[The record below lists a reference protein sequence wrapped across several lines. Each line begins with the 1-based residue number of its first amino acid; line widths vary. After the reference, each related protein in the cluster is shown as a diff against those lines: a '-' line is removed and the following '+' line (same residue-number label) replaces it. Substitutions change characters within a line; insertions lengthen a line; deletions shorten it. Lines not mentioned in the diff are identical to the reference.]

1 MVLYGTFTNVTF
13 TDATFSDV
21 TFTDVNNPTEAHF
34 TDPFFVL
41 APNGN
46 LAGVH
51 YSPKKDACDII
62 RNGWTSDSLQG
73 YKHT

>member
-46 LAGVH
+46 QVCIIVL
-51 YSPKKDACDII
+51 KKTRVA
-62 RNGWTSDSLQG
+62 S
-73 YKHT
+73 